1 GSEAPAAT
9 EAPTPEAPATEASP
23 EAN

>member
-1 GSEAPAAT
+1 PAAT

>member
-1 GSEAPAAT
+1 AAT

>member
-1 GSEAPAAT
+1 APAAT